1 MDRPRRA
8 LKRPI
13 TYWEQY
19 VVTDTWYT
27 AALVE
32 DVPAGELYAALEDED
47 FSLDE
52 CEECGEEGDGVEDG
66 EEDDEGDNILSV
78 KCDSSDYGTDDCSD
92 SDSSEDSEG
101 SEEVHGAS
109 EGEPGS
115 EGSDE

>member
-8 LKRPI
+8 VKRPI
-13 TYWEQY
+13 TYWEEY
-19 VVTDTWYT
+19 VITDTWYT

-52 CEECGEEGDGVEDG
+52 CEECGEEGDDVE
-66 EEDDEGDNILSV
+66 DNILSV

-92 SDSSEDSEG
+92 SDSSEGSEG
-101 SEEVHGAS
+101 AEEVLGAS
-109 EGEPGS
+109 EGESGS
-115 EGSDE
+115 EGSDECSSPGSVR